1 MKMVLAYKQA
11 FNNYANFKGRANRP
25 EYWWFALANVIIS
38 LILVFA
44 LGSSSNATLLSDLFE
59 LAILVPSVSL
69 LVRRLH
75 DSSHSGWWF
84 FIGLIPILGQL
95 VLLYFLVQP
104 GVPQANQY
112 GDIPQPLAR

>member
-1 MKMVLAYKQA
+1 MNMVLAYKQA
-11 FNNYANFKGRANRP
+11 FNNYANFKGRSNRP
-25 EYWWFALANVIIS
+25 EYWWFVLANLIIG
-38 LILVFA
+38 LILGLV
-44 LGSSSNATLLSDLFE
+44 LGSSSSITLLSDLFE

-75 DSSHSGWWF
+75 DTGRSGWWF

-104 GVPQANQY
+104 GVPGANQY
-112 GDIPQPLAR
+112 GEVPQPLAR